1 MTEIDTILISHS
13 HDDRLYATEL
23 VNLIK
28 VTGIDGKD
36 IKLICSS
43 YPGHMIPGD
52 VLIYDFLREEIKGN
66 VWVIY
71 LLSPSYYN
79 SPACLNEMG
88 ATWVLQKKYSTF
100 LVPHFE
106 FSEIEGAIDP
116 SKNGFQLNDKTSLND
131 FKNIL
136 LSEFEL
142 QVNDNIWESV
152 RDAALNKFTADS
164 KEIVKRNQMTTV
176 SFESFRRGQDSEK
189 IEIVLR
195 VKNLS
200 SHAVTLNYC
209 EAILKDIDGNEKT
222 IFMEP
227 SNAIIYQGESK
238 LLFIPDDS
246 TSTYSVSKHIEG
258 KIKRSIFQPYYEGR

>member
-13 HDDRLYATEL
+13 HEDRLYATEL
-23 VNLIK
+23 VKLIK
-28 VTGIDGKD
+28 VTGIDKKD

-43 YPGHMIPGD
+43 YPGHAIPGD
-52 VLIYDFLREEIKGN
+52 VLIYDYLREEIKGN

-71 LLSPSYYN
+71 LLSPNYYN

-88 ATWVLQKKYSTF
+88 AAWVLQKKYSTF
-100 LVPHFE
+100 LVPHFK

-136 LSEFEL
+136 LSEFGL
-142 QVNDNIWESV
+142 QVDDNIWESV
-152 RDAALNKFTADS
+152 RDDARKKFAADS
-164 KEIVKRNQMTTV
+164 KEIEKRNQMTTV
-176 SFESFRRGQDSEK
+176 SFDSVRRGRDLEE

-200 SHAVTLNYC
+200 GHAVTLNYC
-209 EAILKDIDGNEKT
+209 EAILKDIDGDERT
-222 IFMEP
+222 IIMAP
-227 SNAIIYQGESK
+227 KNAVIYQGESK

-246 TSTYSVSKHIEG
+246 ITSYSVSKHIDG